1 MTMRDF
7 VYLIGFVII
16 LMCLLDIND
25 NLKLIIEVLQK

>member
-1 MTMRDF
+1 MRDF
-7 VYLIGFVII
+7 VHILGFVII

>member
-1 MTMRDF
+1 MTLRDF

-25 NLKLIIEVLQK
+25 NLKLIIEVLKK

>member
-1 MTMRDF
+1 MTTRDF
-7 VYLIGFVII
+7 VYLIGFVTI